1 MGEEYRTRR
10 KSRTYVPLALILLV
24 LLGAGVFA
32 LKRGR
37 QNEAHLDFMKVPE
50 ADTNDPAD
58 ENQGGANTSR
68 GRSAPNKGGEEKS
81 DPNEKPLQRPD
92 HNHPAFTERVD
103 ERERMVAYDIKNRG
117 VNDPN
122 VLGAMRTVPRH
133 AFVRRWD
140 LERAYANHPLP
151 IGLNQTISQPYI
163 VAYMT
168 EYLELDANSKVFE
181 VGTGSGYQAAVCAEI
196 AREVYTVEILEKL
209 AASAKQRLD
218 ELGYRN
224 VRVRHADG
232 YFGWEDK
239 APFDA
244 IIITAAAG
252 LVPPPL
258 IEQLKPGGR
267 MILPLGSPYGSQ
279 WLVLITK
286 DDKGEVR
293 SRSLIPVRFVPM
305 TGRAMEA
312 EGPSGK

>member
-1 MGEEYRTRR
+1 MGQRYAGIE
-10 KSRTYVPLALILLV
+10 KKWAQAILGLALLI
-24 LLGAGVFA
+24 GAFVVIVAVKRADRGGPVFA
-32 LKRGR
+32 AEKKEADANEPKDSNKGR
-37 QNEAHLDFMKVPE
+37 QGEDEKVKDSNEGQA
-50 ADTNDPAD
+50 
-58 ENQGGANTSR
+58 G
-68 GRSAPNKGGEEKS
+68 
-81 DPNEKPLQRPD
+81 RPD
-92 HNHPAFTERVD
+92 HNHPAFSERVE
-103 ERERMVAYDIKNRG
+103 ERARMVAEDIEGRG
-117 VNDPN
+117 VRDPG
-122 VLGAMRTVPRH
+122 VLAAMRTAPRH
-133 AFVRRWD
+133 AFVRRSD
-140 LERAYANHPLP
+140 SRRAYADHPLP

-168 EYLELDANSKVFE
+168 DALKLGPDSKVFE

-196 AREVYTVEILEKL
+196 AGEVYTVEILEKL
-209 AASAKQRLD
+209 AESARDRLK

-224 VRVRHADG
+224 VTVKAADG
-232 YFGWEDK
+232 YYGWEEK
-239 APFDA
+239 GPFDA

-267 MILPLGSPYGSQ
+267 MILPLGSPYGAQ

-312 EGPSGK
+312 ERPSGK